1 MVFIVLIFSKVY
13 NYNKKKHLIGEL
25 KNMKKVKKGETIS
38 EDCYIINSSEKEFL
52 DLGTSLVRAYLEN
65 KHCNGGC
72 GSCQ

>member
-1 MVFIVLIFSKVY
+1 
-13 NYNKKKHLIGEL
+13 
-25 KNMKKVKKGETIS
+25 MKKVKKGETIP

-52 DLGTSLVRAYLEN
+52 DLGTSIVKTYLEN

>member
-1 MVFIVLIFSKVY
+1 
-13 NYNKKKHLIGEL
+13 
-25 KNMKKVKKGETIS
+25 MKKVKKGETIS